1 MYLGSERFSLRTFF
15 ILWKRFFGV
24 FRVSALGWIVS
35 DIGKFIGIMGG
46 RIQIAPTGMNVVI
59 IDPMEN
65 IQIRKLGNV
74 LNMR

>member
-1 MYLGSERFSLRTFF
+1 MYLGSERFFSPNPFLF
-15 ILWKRFFGV
+15 L
-24 FRVSALGWIVS
+24 S